1 MARKRK
7 SVNIVEQD
15 KSSDIPQ
22 DVIDKLARMLLPEI
36 QKYFESQLGKADFDK
51 WKDEQREKDAL

>member
-1 MARKRK
+1 M
-7 SVNIVEQD
+7 NTVEQD
-15 KSSDIPQ
+15 KNFDIPQ
-22 DVIDKLARMLLPEI
+22 DVIDTLAHMLLPEI